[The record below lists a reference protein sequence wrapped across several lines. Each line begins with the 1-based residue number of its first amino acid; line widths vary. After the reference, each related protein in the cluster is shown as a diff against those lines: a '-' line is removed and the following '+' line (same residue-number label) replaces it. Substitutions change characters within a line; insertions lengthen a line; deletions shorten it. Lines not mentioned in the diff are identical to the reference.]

1 MVLRA
6 CVFTQRW
13 RQRGEG
19 SVRMTKRERQEK
31 GGRECK
37 RAYDQ
42 NGGVIYK
49 REPGGW
55 EAHELEKFRVE
66 DRVRRAG
73 KILGY

>member
-1 MVLRA
+1 M
-6 CVFTQRW
+6 
-13 RQRGEG
+13 
-19 SVRMTKRERQEK
+19 RMTKRERQEK

-49 REPGGW
+49 GEPRGW
-55 EAHELEKFRVE
+55 EAHELEKKFRVE